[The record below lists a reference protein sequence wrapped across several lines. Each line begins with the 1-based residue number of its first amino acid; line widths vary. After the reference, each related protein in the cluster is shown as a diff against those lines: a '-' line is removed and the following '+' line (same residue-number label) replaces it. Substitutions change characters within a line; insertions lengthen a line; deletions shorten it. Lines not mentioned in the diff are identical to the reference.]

1 MGDNIISNKDKNLV
15 VTINNFLEDAKT
27 EQIVVID
34 IRNKS
39 SFADTFI
46 IATCRSRRHA
56 DATADE
62 LTLHLKKRG
71 TLCPSPEGRPKCDW
85 VIIDVGTVIVHLFI
99 PQIREYY
106 NLEKLWDMSFDL
118 IENKLA

>member
-15 VTINNFLEDAKT
+15 VTINNFLEDAKI

-71 TLCPSPEGRPKCDW
+71 TICPSPEGRPKCDW